1 MQIDKVDIVNYRS
14 IDHLILDFPYSCQV
28 LIGINESGKSNV
40 LRALQLLDPQ
50 TPVVAAD
57 LRMER
62 IKEPQ
67 VSEGHVRFE
76 FDLDAAQIQLVQA
89 AIHEFVEPNSRGK
102 FFATT
107 DDKFLTIADFCA
119 ARCRGWY
126 EVALP
131 SGERSFNYWGLPK
144 DRYKL
149 QDGWARSTTGA
160 TQQIDGGPDDAPLIV
175 PPNGFVQLGGRPRPD
190 AFSDITME
198 ELNKEIGSLV
208 VKEIKDN
215 LPKCVFWR
223 YSDQYL
229 LPSSVNI
236 ASFVADPSTCV
247 PLRSMFELADYGV
260 GDIGT
265 SITNAKNHSQHRYIQ
280 LLRKVETAATAH
292 IREVWKDHKQVR
304 IELQPNGDVL
314 VPIVIDASVP
324 LDMASRSDGFKRFVS
339 FLLQVSAK
347 VRSKELNNV
356 LILVDEPEMGLHPGG
371 ARSLMKELVKIGTTN
386 TVVYSTHSIFMV
398 DGDAVNRHL
407 IVQKKN
413 EVTRVERAEKSRI
426 QDEEVLYAAVGYSI
440 FETLKPRNVI
450 FEGWRDKEL
459 FRIVSD
465 AMSKSDRG
473 LKEKLAEIGMTYAE
487 GVKDIKHVAGFLE
500 LAARPC
506 LIVSDSD
513 APALEK
519 RKSYCNIGA
528 WGKWATLKDVI
539 GEHITTGED
548 LINRTAVIKRAN
560 KWRGS
565 IPGLVAISDAQFP
578 ASKSTMVALAAWVAS
593 IGLTGKELEVATN
606 GLKTALY
613 EGLKRDEIS
622 TDAEKLVQ
630 YVTEHDFTAQ

>member
-1 MQIDKVDIVNYRS
+1 MQLDKVEIINFRS
-14 IDHLILDFPYSCQV
+14 IDRLILDFPYSCQV

-50 TPVVAAD
+50 IPIVPAD

-62 IKEPQ
+62 KVDPQ

-76 FDLDAAQIQLVQA
+76 FTLDAEQTQMVQLS
-89 AIHEFVEPNSRGK
+89 IRELVEPSSRDQV
-102 FFATT
+102 FATVG
-107 DDKFLTIADFCA
+107 DQSLTVSDFCA
-119 ARCRGWY
+119 ATCRGLHK
-126 EVALP
+126 VVLP
-131 SGERSFNYWGLPK
+131 SGTRSFTYWELPK
-144 DRYKL
+144 DKYKIS
-149 QDGWARSTTGA
+149 DGWARNTTDA
-160 TQQIDGGPDDAPLIV
+160 VQQIDGGPEDAPFVV
-175 PPNGFVQLGGRPRPD
+175 PPNGFVRLGGKARPD
-190 AFSDITME
+190 AFSAVTPDD
-198 ELNKEIGSLV
+198 LNKEIGSRV
-208 VKEIKDN
+208 VNAIKDN

-236 ASFVADPSTCV
+236 AAFVADPSTCM
-247 PLRSMFELADYGV
+247 PLRSMFELADYGL

-280 LLRKVETAATAH
+280 LLRKVETAATNQ
-292 IREVWKDHKQVR
+292 IREVWKDHKNVR
-304 IELQPNGDVL
+304 IELQPNGDLL
-314 VPIVIDASVP
+314 VPIVIDDSVP

-386 TVVYSTHSIFMV
+386 KVVYSTHSIFMV
-398 DGDAVNRHL
+398 DRDVVNRHL

-413 EVTRVERAEKSRI
+413 EVTQVKRAEKSQI

-450 FEGWRDKEL
+450 FEGWRDKEI
-459 FRIVSD
+459 FRIVSA
-465 AMSKSDRG
+465 AMSKSDKG

-506 LIVSDSD
+506 LIVSDAD
-513 APALEK
+513 TPALEK
-519 RKSYCNIGA
+519 RKTYCNIGA
-528 WGKWATLKDVI
+528 WGKWVTLKDVV

-548 LINRTAVIKRAN
+548 LIARTAVIKRAN
-560 KWRGS
+560 KWRSS
-565 IPGLVAISDAQFP
+565 IPDLPAISDAQFP
-578 ASKSTMVALAAWVAS
+578 ASKSTMVALADWVAS
-593 IGLTGKELEVATN
+593 AGLKGKDLEARMN
-606 GLKTALY
+606 GLKAALY

-622 TDAEKLVQ
+622 AEAEKLVQ
-630 YVTEHDFTAQ
+630 YVTAHDFNAQ